1 MSLISLACKQSLL
14 AGLLWYTLFHFL
26 KNFLFPL
33 SWGLTFVC
41 RTPNFKKRS
50 RKVFRAYS
58 ASYASGSLMTV
69 TCKSFALINASRLHF
84 GQYSGKF
91 VNSVSDRIL
100 MRVLLPHIGQHT
112 HSINRFTL
120 YLLLKRIAL
129 SVMFANLFTDFLDFL
144 SGQM

>member
-1 MSLISLACKQSLL
+1 MKNRAAKLVIAH
-14 AGLLWYTLFHFL
+14 LFI
-26 KNFLFPL
+26 
-33 SWGLTFVC
+33 G
-41 RTPNFKKRS
+41 
-50 RKVFRAYS
+50 S

-120 YLLLKRIAL
+120 HLLLKRIAL

-144 SGQM
+144 SGQMYFAKSAFIQFYFRLRKLGCLFPLNGM